1 MKEQT
6 SSYLYNHNLYC
17 SVGVIFSALYI
28 SAHCTDISC
37 TTTPSWMKKRLRSSG
52 WGLASNWL
60 KSLQPQWCCRQR
72 PSSAPA
78 LSRTWALFLTVNL
91 LWLTTSRLSASRASF
106 SYDSCEQSKSRCR
119 QTHVRHSSR
128 RSHTADWIT
137 APARL
142 SVSQAS
148 SGSACSPY
156 RMQRL
161 AWLSVPA
168 SVTPSL
174 LHCVISTGCQCA
186 NLSTLRW
193 AYWHTSAS
201 MAWLHSTWRQCS
213 CRQYHS
219 SNASNCV
226 RRWRARLV
234 QLRGTICPQNFDDRT
249 CQWLCFVDYWR
260 TRYSLQRTLTV
271 SALGAMR

>member
-28 SAHCTDISC
+28 SAHRTDISC
-37 TTTPSWMKKRLRSSG
+37 TTTLSWMKKRLRSSG

-60 KSLQPQWCCRQR
+60 KSLQPHWCCRTW
-72 PSSAPA
+72 PSSAPS

-119 QTHVRHSSR
+119 QMHVRHSSR

-137 APARL
+137 ATARL

-168 SVTPSL
+168 SMTPSL

-193 AYWHTSAS
+193 ACRTGIQVPAWHGSTVPDGDVHADSITAATPATAFIVDEHGWSSCVELSVHRTSTTGLVNGCVS
-201 MAWLHSTWRQCS
+201 STTEELVIHCSVRWL
-213 CRQYHS
+213 
-219 SNASNCV
+219 
-226 RRWRARLV
+226 LV
-234 QLRGTICPQNFDDRT
+234 H
-249 CQWLCFVDYWR
+249 
-260 TRYSLQRTLTV
+260 
-271 SALGAMR
+271 